1 MNGKARKRGVL
12 PFYLDVSRL
21 SPRSLTWRHTA
32 PTIDPTQT
40 LTRSELRGPLCLCGE
55 SLSSA
60 SAAPWPPT
68 LPLFHSS
75 VDNHRFPVRGCARF
89 FENLEPEP
97 VIHISVIVPVFNE
110 AESLSRVCHGVRQE
124 LIRLGMTWELIFIDD
139 GSIDLTDKILDQL
152 ADEDRRIRVIHFKRN
167 LGQTAAMMAGFD
179 YARGEVIV
187 PLDGDGQNDPADIAR
202 MLVLLEQGYD
212 VVSGWRKDRQDNYI
226 KRNVPSI
233 LANKLISFVSGVQL
247 HDFGCSLK
255 AYKRHVVEGIRL
267 YGEMHR
273 FLPIYASWHGAKI
286 IEIIVNHHPRR
297 TGNSKYGLE
306 RVVKVLLDLLVVKF
320 LDRAASN
327 PMYVFG
333 GCGIF
338 SLFISFCTFLWMLIL
353 KLNND
358 ISFIS
363 TPLPLI
369 VVVAFMIAMM
379 CILLGLLAEMIT
391 RTFYESQ
398 GKTTYN
404 IRYVRNFGEFQLGR
418 SDPADRRM
426 EEWKNGRVEG
436 WKDR

>member
-1 MNGKARKRGVL
+1 MRNIEHCGSHRGRA
-12 PFYLDVSRL
+12 SRM
-21 SPRSLTWRHTA
+21 
-32 PTIDPTQT
+32 
-40 LTRSELRGPLCLCGE
+40 
-55 SLSSA
+55 
-60 SAAPWPPT
+60 
-68 LPLFHSS
+68 FM
-75 VDNHRFPVRGCARF
+75 
-89 FENLEPEP
+89 
-97 VIHISVIVPVFNE
+97 ISIIVPVFNE
-110 AESLSRVCHGVRQE
+110 AESLVELCQGVRRE
-124 LIRLGMTWELIFIDD
+124 LIRLGRNWEIIFIND
-139 GSIDLTDKILDQL
+139 GSTDGSEEIMDHL
-152 ADEDRRIRVIHFKRN
+152 ADEDQRVRVIHFKRN
-167 LGQTAAMMAGFD
+167 SGQTAAMMAGFD
-179 YARGEVIV
+179 YARGDVIV
-187 PLDGDGQNDPADIAR
+187 PLDGDGQNDPADIPK
-202 MLVLLEQGYD
+202 MLELLNQGND
-212 VVSGWRKDRQDNYI
+212 VVSGWRKDRQDNVI
-226 KRNVPSI
+226 HRNIPSI
-233 LANKLISFVSGVQL
+233 LANRLISTVSGVQL
-247 HDFGCSLK
+247 HDFGCSMK
-255 AYKRHVVEGIRL
+255 AYKRHVVDGIRL

-273 FLPIYASWHGAKI
+273 FLPIYVSWHGAKI
-286 IEIIVNHHPRR
+286 TEMTVNHHPRR

-306 RVVKVLLDLLVVKF
+306 RVVKVILDLLVVKF

-418 SDPADRRM
+418 SEPADRRE